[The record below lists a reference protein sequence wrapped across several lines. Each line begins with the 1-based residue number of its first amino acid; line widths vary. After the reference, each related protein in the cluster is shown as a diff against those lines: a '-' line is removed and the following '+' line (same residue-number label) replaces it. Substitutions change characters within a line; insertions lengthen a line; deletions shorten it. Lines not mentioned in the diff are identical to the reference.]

1 MSLIALDID
10 EVLLDCI
17 SRLNGLAKQLFNA
30 NIINQ
35 DAWCLGDRYGISDDQ
50 VSHIFSMGE
59 GLYANL
65 KPMPY
70 VNSLINLIK
79 SNKLEDKIIFCSS
92 SPEDVIECRV
102 QNLKDIGLDFA
113 SKDNTFLLGI
123 NANKGEFL
131 KDKNVSL
138 VLDDRLKNINSCVEH
153 GITGIHVK
161 TTNIVDDTSLIKNI
175 VDKQSS
181 YIRMSNAYQGL
192 NYYLKMDK

>member
-35 DAWCLGDRYGISDDQ
+35 DAWCLGDRYGISDNQ

-113 SKDNTFLLGI
+113 SESNTFLLGI
-123 NANKGEFL
+123 NANKVVGFEKNDKFKEKLNIKYSIVKNLPFILSL
-131 KDKNVSL
+131 KKWKIS
-138 VLDDRLKNINSCVEH
+138 NS
-153 GITGIHVK
+153 
-161 TTNIVDDTSLIKNI
+161 
-175 VDKQSS
+175 
-181 YIRMSNAYQGL
+181 
-192 NYYLKMDK
+192 